1 MAAGLSQAPQ
11 KEHQPGRKFGP
22 GDPVIFKLCRFFVK
36 AIGGSQTTA
45 ITRTCDRI
53 DVYMCGIAGL
63 VHIRGARLSAARDA
77 ARSMADSLAHRG
89 PDDAGV
95 WESADGSVALSH
107 RRLSIIDLSPLGHN
121 PMTWGDGR
129 LWITFNGEIYN
140 FVELR
145 QQLEASGHQFR
156 SHSDTEVILAA
167 YDEWG
172 VDCVQR
178 LAGMFAFAI
187 WDEPRRRL
195 WLARDRVG
203 KKPLYYSEAGDILSF
218 ASELKALAG
227 AADVG
232 REVDIDAVRMYLQLG
247 YVPSP
252 FTIYSGIRKLPP
264 AHHLIAEHGNVTVQR
279 YWDPVEHALEPKPRT
294 DAAAQAELE
303 ARLAIAVG
311 QRMIADVP
319 LGAFLSGGIDS
330 SLVVALMQEQ
340 SPVPV
345 RTFTIRF
352 DNPEYNEADHAAA
365 VARHLGTEHHE
376 HTCSDGEMLSVI
388 DRLPAMYDE
397 PFADSS
403 AVPTYLVSRTAR
415 ELVTVALSG
424 DGGDELF
431 FGYPRY
437 NYHSTAAAVLS
448 MPRPL
453 RRAAAFAG
461 ARMPTRR
468 LRRIAD
474 VLRNDEPDRYARFI
488 SWWNPA
494 EVEQMTGGRP
504 RMAPFYAD
512 ALERSAGLSRTARP
526 CLLDLVSYLPE
537 DILTKVDR
545 ASMAVSLEVRA
556 PLLDHRVVEFAL
568 GLPVSLKR
576 RGRTMKWI
584 LRQLLYKRVPRE
596 LIDRPKM
603 GFSVPLGD
611 WFRGPLRER
620 MDGYC
625 LGSDFED
632 LGIDPAPVRRMWGDF
647 KTGRSHRIDLLWQM
661 FALVAWWR
669 ERRPAPAALAASS
682 MS

>member
-1 MAAGLSQAPQ
+1 
-11 KEHQPGRKFGP
+11 
-22 GDPVIFKLCRFFVK
+22 
-36 AIGGSQTTA
+36 
-45 ITRTCDRI
+45 
-53 DVYMCGIAGL
+53 
-63 VHIRGARLSAARDA
+63 
-77 ARSMADSLAHRG
+77 MADSLAHRG

-95 WESADGSVALSH
+95 WESADGSVAFSH

-121 PMTWGDGR
+121 PMQWGDGR

-140 FVELR
+140 FADLRREL
-145 QQLEASGHQFR
+145 QALGHRFR
-156 SHSDTEVILAA
+156 SQTDTEVILAA
-167 YDEWG
+167 YDQWG

-178 LAGMFAFAI
+178 LVGMFAFAI
-187 WDEPRRRL
+187 WDEARRRL
-195 WLARDRVG
+195 WLVRDRVG
-203 KKPLYYSEAGDILSF
+203 KKPLYYRDAGQTLWF
-218 ASELKALAG
+218 ASELKALVG
-227 AADVG
+227 AADLG
-232 REVDIDAVRMYLQLG
+232 EKVDADAVRMYLQYG

-252 FTIYSGIRKLPP
+252 FTIYSGIHKLPP
-264 AHHLIAEHGNVTVQR
+264 GHHLVAEQGKVTVER
-279 YWDPVEHALEPKPRT
+279 YWDPVQHALAARPRTDT
-294 DAAAQAELE
+294 DAAAELE
-303 ARLAIAVG
+303 SRLATAVG
-311 QRMIADVP
+311 QRTIADVP

-340 SPVPV
+340 SPAPV

-376 HTCSDGEMLSVI
+376 HTCSDSEMLSVI

-437 NYHSTAAAVLS
+437 RYHATAAAVLS
-448 MPRPL
+448 MPRSL

-474 VLRNDEPDRYARFI
+474 VLRSDEADRYARFI

-494 EVEQMTGGRP
+494 EIEAMTGARP
-504 RMAPFYAD
+504 LAAPFYAD
-512 ALERSAGLSRTARP
+512 ALERSASVPRDARP

-568 GLPVSLKR
+568 GLPVSVKR
-576 RGRTMKWI
+576 RGRTLKWI
-584 LRQLLYKRVPRE
+584 LRQLLYKRVPPA
-596 LIDRPKM
+596 LVDRPKM
-603 GFSVPLGD
+603 GFSVPLED

-620 MDGYC
+620 MDSYC
-625 LGSDFED
+625 LGGDLED
-632 LGIDPAPVRRMWGDF
+632 LGIDPAPVRQMWREFQG
-647 KTGRSHRIDLLWQM
+647 GQHHRTDLLWQM

-669 ERRPAPAALAASS
+669 QRRSAPAAVAAGS